1 MRRMNQKELETVTI
15 FTISNGYSG
24 IDTTGCRPISEQII
38 IPVLVPVPRW
48 WPELFGK
55 GIMTVTLRYNNKC

>member
-24 IDTTGCRPISEQII
+24 IDTTYRIVSEQTI
-38 IPVLVPVPRW
+38 IPVFVQVPRW
-48 WPELFGK
+48 SPELFGK
-55 GIMTVTLRYNNKC
+55 GIMNMTLCYNNA